1 MIKICEHW
9 RPPYSKH
16 ELGSGDWVETPT
28 KKWQNRSKPFN
39 MNHKHVK
46 TTWTINMWKN
56 VTTDHYSMI
65 SGNNFPNMN
74 CIAVIGYKLQNG
86 DMFCFLVFP
95 FLSFFFFWRKSVKI
109 WKIMKNVSI
118 FREKR
123 TSYTRCKGVPG
134 AMCCGKLYD
143 SLRFGGILDPRVLC
157 GQLCAF
163 ISISALTHV
172 VFSQWSFGPYGQAS
186 SRSRSTDARNESFP
200 CVHVWSGLC
209 IACPYPC
216 WIVLILFWW
225 IDEVRCCTW
234 PKTTL
239 VPDVPFLSVVVRPR
253 GQRCQ
258 NKISFDRLQPEQIK
272 QDEVKSFEFYL
283 FYMYIYFLLCIFI
296 SFYVYLFLFMYIYVF
311 YFLLFLFISFYF
323 CLLLFIYVYF
333 FLSFMSFISFYFFFL
348 AKKEK
353 YDFKMCF
360 FDFRIIQTIL

>member
-1 MIKICEHW
+1 
-9 RPPYSKH
+9 
-16 ELGSGDWVETPT
+16 
-28 KKWQNRSKPFN
+28 

-46 TTWTINMWKN
+46 KC
-56 VTTDHYSMI
+56 HYRSLQHDFWEQLSKHELH
-65 SGNNFPNMN
+65 SGDWVQ
-74 CIAVIGYKLQNG
+74 IAKRWHVL
-86 DMFCFLVFP
+86 FSCFSF
-95 FLSFFFFWRKSVKI
+95 FIFFFFWRKNVKI
-109 WKIMKNVSI
+109 WKMCLFFEK
-118 FREKR
+118 KR

-134 AMCCGKLYD
+134 VMCCGKLYD
-143 SLRFGGILDPRVLC
+143 SLRFGILDPRVLC

-186 SRSRSTDARNESFP
+186 SRSRPNDGRNESFP

-225 IDEVRCCTW
+225 IDEVRCYTW

-283 FYMYIYFLLCIFI
+283 FYVHFFLLISFYFLLC
-296 SFYVYLFLFMYIYVF
+296 VFMSF
-311 YFLLFLFISFYF
+311 YFLLFLFSSFYF
-323 CLLLFIYVYF
+323 CLLLFISFYF
-333 FLSFMSFISFYFFFL
+333 FSISFYFSFL
-348 AKKEK
+348 ARKGI
-353 YDFKMCF
+353 YDFKCVF
-360 FDFRIIQTIL
+360 FDFRIIQIML

>member
-28 KKWQNRSKPFN
+28 KKWQNRCRPFN

-46 TTWTINMWKN
+46 TTWTIN
-56 VTTDHYSMI
+56 MI

-86 DMFCFLVFP
+86 DMFFSFLFFYFFSPGFRASGITCIWFSIEKMFLEVILFFSVFLCF
-95 FLSFFFFWRKSVKI
+95 SRFFFFCSFLTKCKNMKNNENMCLFFEKKRKS
-109 WKIMKNVSI
+109 
-118 FREKR
+118 
-123 TSYTRCKGVPG
+123 YTCCKGVPG

-186 SRSRSTDARNESFP
+186 SRGQPNDGRNESCP
-200 CVHVWSGLC
+200 CVHVWSRLC

-225 IDEVRCCTW
+225 IDEVRCYT
-234 PKTTL
+234 
-239 VPDVPFLSVVVRPR
+239 
-253 GQRCQ
+253 
-258 NKISFDRLQPEQIK
+258 
-272 QDEVKSFEFYL
+272 
-283 FYMYIYFLLCIFI
+283 
-296 SFYVYLFLFMYIYVF
+296 
-311 YFLLFLFISFYF
+311 
-323 CLLLFIYVYF
+323 
-333 FLSFMSFISFYFFFL
+333 
-348 AKKEK
+348 
-353 YDFKMCF
+353 
-360 FDFRIIQTIL
+360 

>member
-1 MIKICEHW
+1 MCLFFE
-9 RPPYSKH
+9 
-16 ELGSGDWVETPT
+16 
-28 KKWQNRSKPFN
+28 KKRQ
-39 MNHKHVK
+39 
-46 TTWTINMWKN
+46 
-56 VTTDHYSMI
+56 
-65 SGNNFPNMN
+65 
-74 CIAVIGYKLQNG
+74 
-86 DMFCFLVFP
+86 
-95 FLSFFFFWRKSVKI
+95 
-109 WKIMKNVSI
+109 
-118 FREKR
+118 
-123 TSYTRCKGVPG
+123 SYTRCKGVPG

-186 SRSRSTDARNESFP
+186 SRSRPNDGRNESFP

-225 IDEVRCCTW
+225 IDEVRCYTW

-272 QDEVKSFEFYL
+272 QDEVKSFEFCL
-283 FYMYIYFLLCIFI
+283 FICIFI
-296 SFYVYLFLFMYIYVF
+296 
-311 YFLLFLFISFYF
+311 
-323 CLLLFIYVYF
+323 
-333 FLSFMSFISFYFFFL
+333 
-348 AKKEK
+348 
-353 YDFKMCF
+353 
-360 FDFRIIQTIL
+360 

>member
-1 MIKICEHW
+1 MFLAVIFLFFALFLFF
-9 RPPYSKH
+9 SF
-16 ELGSGDWVETPT
+16 LT
-28 KKWQNRSKPFN
+28 KKR
-39 MNHKHVK
+39 
-46 TTWTINMWKN
+46 
-56 VTTDHYSMI
+56 
-65 SGNNFPNMN
+65 
-74 CIAVIGYKLQNG
+74 
-86 DMFCFLVFP
+86 
-95 FLSFFFFWRKSVKI
+95 KI
-109 WKIMKNVSI
+109 WKIMKECVD
-118 FREKR
+118 FLREKR
-123 TSYTRCKGVPG
+123 KSYTCCKGVPG

-186 SRSRSTDARNESFP
+186 SRSRPNDGRNESFP

-225 IDEVRCCTW
+225 IDEVRCYTW

-296 SFYVYLFLFMYIYVF
+296 SFYVYLFLFMCIYVF
-311 YFLLFLFISFYF
+311 LFPFISFYFYLFLFISVYC
-323 CLLLFIYVYF
+323 CLF
-333 FLSFMSFISFYFFFL
+333 FLFFL
-348 AKKEK
+348 FLFSGEK
-353 YDFKMCF
+353 ICF
-360 FDFRIIQTIL
+360 